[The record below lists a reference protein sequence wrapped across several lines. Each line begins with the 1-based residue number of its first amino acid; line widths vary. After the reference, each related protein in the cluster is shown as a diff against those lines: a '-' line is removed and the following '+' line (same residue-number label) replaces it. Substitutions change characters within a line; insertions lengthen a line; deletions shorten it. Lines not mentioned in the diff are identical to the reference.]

1 MSQFGVHTKQTAP
14 EQSVKLLEQAESAFG
29 FVPNLLGV
37 FAESPAVLKAYL
49 QLGQIFDGSSFSP
62 VERQV
67 AILAVSRFNGC
78 HDCMAA
84 HSVIAGMQKVPEQAI
99 EAIRQDQP
107 IADRRLEALRRFAT
121 TAVDERGWISA
132 QDIAEFEEAGFNS
145 AQVLEVILAISFKT
159 LSNYVNHFAE
169 TPLDDAFAG
178 SEWKPADKRV
188 SDMTCPSNGQGT
200 QRLQDLTRGGG

>member
-1 MSQFGVHTKQTAP
+1 MSQFDVHTKQTAP

-29 FVPNLLGV
+29 FVPNLHGV

-49 QLGQIFDGSSFSP
+49 QLGQIFDDSSFSP

-78 HDCMAA
+78 HYCMAA

-99 EAIRQDQP
+99 EAIRNDQP
-107 IADRRLEALRRFAT
+107 IDDRRLEALRKFT
-121 TAVDERGWISA
+121 TIAVDKRGWVSET
-132 QDIAEFEEAGFNS
+132 DIASFEEAGFNR

-159 LSNYVNHFAE
+159 MSNYVNHFAE
-169 TPLDDAFAG
+169 TPLDDAFTN
-178 SEWKPADKRV
+178 SEWKPVDKRG
-188 SDMTCPSNGQGT
+188 D
-200 QRLQDLTRGGG
+200 

>member
-62 VERQV
+62 AERQV
-67 AILAVSRFNGC
+67 AILSVSRFNGC
-78 HDCMAA
+78 HYCMAA

-99 EAIRQDQP
+99 EAIR
-107 IADRRLEALRRFAT
+107 
-121 TAVDERGWISA
+121 IS
-132 QDIAEFEEAGFNS
+132 
-145 AQVLEVILAISFKT
+145 
-159 LSNYVNHFAE
+159 
-169 TPLDDAFAG
+169 
-178 SEWKPADKRV
+178 R
-188 SDMTCPSNGQGT
+188 
-200 QRLQDLTRGGG
+200 

>member
-67 AILAVSRFNGC
+67 AILAVSRFKWMPVLHGGSFRDCGDAESAGAGHRGYSAGSADSRSTARSIAKIC
-78 HDCMAA
+78 HDSRRQAWMDLR
-84 HSVIAGMQKVPEQAI
+84 AGYCR
-99 EAIRQDQP
+99 IRGS
-107 IADRRLEALRRFAT
+107 RF
-121 TAVDERGWISA
+121 
-132 QDIAEFEEAGFNS
+132 
-145 AQVLEVILAISFKT
+145 
-159 LSNYVNHFAE
+159 H
-169 TPLDDAFAG
+169 
-178 SEWKPADKRV
+178 
-188 SDMTCPSNGQGT
+188 
-200 QRLQDLTRGGG
+200 